1 MNVRVIA
8 CCVWAEQKVL
18 PPDLY
23 LSWKGRNW
31 KVKEIMSE
39 SLLLIAVTDYF
50 TYTFLLLGT
59 NVLCHLFSLSVSL
72 CCACFFIPSSVFF
85 FSGNRLQWTFFV
97 FETYLH
103 REVLLPVRR
112 IPESIS
118 SRRRKKS
125 RGEICVSIC
134 TLLFC
139 IIKRKSLRIS
149 S

>member
-85 FSGNRLQWTFFV
+85 FRAIDFNEHFLSSKLTCTEKCCCPCVEYPKAFRRGGERRAAEKFV
-97 FETYLH
+97 CQFARFY
-103 REVLLPVRR
+103 
-112 IPESIS
+112 
-118 SRRRKKS
+118 
-125 RGEICVSIC
+125 
-134 TLLFC
+134 FA
-139 IIKRKSLRIS
+139 
-149 S
+149 